1 MDPQLALATARRL
14 VREHGLT
21 GWTVRLDRAK
31 TRAGVCRFARRE
43 IGLSGP
49 LTRLHTPEEVRDTI
63 LHEIAHALVGP
74 EHGHDAVWRAKA
86 REIGC
91 SGERCVSQDSP
102 TVRGDWLGTCPAG
115 HTVARH
121 RRPKRVRSCSR
132 CTPGRFDPT
141 AIFEWTHRGHRAPM
155 LESYRQEL
163 AAIRAHYGTVGAAP
177 RRPAAAA
184 PPSTGGPSA
193 YRVGDLVRVL
203 RPGPLQGVVAEV
215 EFVGSARLQIRV
227 AGELYAAPYDAVEA
241 VPVSA

>member
-14 VREHGLT
+14 VREHGLA

-43 IGLSGP
+43 IGLSAP
-49 LTRLHTPEEVRDTI
+49 LTRLHSPEEVRDTI

-155 LESYRQEL
+155 LDSYRQEL
-163 AAIRAHYGTVGAAP
+163 AAIRAHHGEVGAASRAP
-177 RRPAAAA
+177 APAAQAA
-184 PPSTGGPSA
+184 AGGPGD

-203 RPGPLQGVVAEV
+203 RPGPLLGVLAEV
-215 EFVGSARLQIRV
+215 EFVGRARLQIRV
-227 AGELYAAPYDAVEA
+227 GGELYAAPYDAVEA
-241 VPVSA
+241 VPVPA

>member
-1 MDPQLALATARRL
+1 MDPQLALVTARGL
-14 VREHGLT
+14 VREHGLA

-43 IGLSGP
+43 IGLSAP
-49 LTRLHTPEEVRDTI
+49 LTRLHSPEEVHDTI

-155 LESYRQEL
+155 LESYREEL
-163 AAIRAHYGTVGAAP
+163 AAIRAHYGRVGAAP
-177 RRPAAAA
+177 RGPAAAA
-184 PPSTGGPSA
+184 QASAAGPSA

-203 RPGPLQGVVAEV
+203 RPGPLLGVLAEV